1 MKNTCRQ
8 LVTTV
13 YKAGPCSQHTK
24 FIRLPNFSKLRLIAL
39 SALTLPMLAMAG
51 NIPQYKVSK
60 GGTPYTEITDGT
72 ALAMTFNGNA
82 VLFANGRMYS
92 DSEVSQE
99 GFPIGFDFRLGG
111 RIFDQFAVD
120 NYGNLYLGTGNVNV
134 GTDALRV
141 GMSTIAYGLSK
152 ATVSY
157 KLAGEEGNRVL
168 TVQYKNATLNELGNS
183 KGKYSLQIRIYEADG
198 KIEMAFKELDTTYD
212 GCGLATGLR

>member
-1 MKNTCRQ
+1 MKHHYTNLR
-8 LVTTV
+8 
-13 YKAGPCSQHTK
+13 
-24 FIRLPNFSKLRLIAL
+24 RLIAL

-60 GGTPYTEITDGT
+60 GGPPYTEISDGT

-120 NYGNLYLGTGNVNV
+120 NYGNLYLGTDKVNV
-134 GTDALRV
+134 GTDAFRV
-141 GMSTIAYGLSK
+141 GMSTISYGLYK

-157 KLAGEEGNRVL
+157 KTEGSLHPCWQRC
-168 TVQYKNATLNELGNS
+168 S
-183 KGKYSLQIRIYEADG
+183 KIMQADY
-198 KIEMAFKELDTTYD
+198 I
-212 GCGLATGLR
+212 GLLWHFFA